1 MKTIFIYS
9 LSILFFMI
17 HVITTPNKNVQKQK
31 NSQPQD
37 TAKQNELK
45 CSNKLTEGLL
55 MLDGSWP
62 DIAYGIDTSVAFS
75 GVNFSMNSNA
85 LINFGTFKYTS
96 YLKNWN
102 YRENKYN
109 INTITALPNNDTIKL
124 KLEQSDDRQWKDK
137 CDTCLRSG
145 KIIKLY
151 LKIHIE
157 EYNIDRYI
165 SFEFYK
171 TKEQSTLDFMSDSLP
186 YKLLDVCYR

>member
-1 MKTIFIYS
+1 
-9 LSILFFMI
+9 MI

-96 YLKNWN
+96 YLK
-102 YRENKYN
+102 
-109 INTITALPNNDTIKL
+109 
-124 KLEQSDDRQWKDK
+124 KLELQRK
-137 CDTCLRSG
+137 
-145 KIIKLY
+145 
-151 LKIHIE
+151 
-157 EYNIDRYI
+157 
-165 SFEFYK
+165 
-171 TKEQSTLDFMSDSLP
+171 
-186 YKLLDVCYR
+186 